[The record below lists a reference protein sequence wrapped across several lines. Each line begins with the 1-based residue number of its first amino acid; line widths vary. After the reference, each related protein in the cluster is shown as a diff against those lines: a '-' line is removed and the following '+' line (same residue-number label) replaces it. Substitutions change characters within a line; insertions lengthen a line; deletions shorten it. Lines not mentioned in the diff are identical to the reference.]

1 MNKPKLNGMQ
11 LLTAGTLLGK
21 IIEETQKIK
30 IEDNTDDDVKKA
42 LDYLLE
48 EFEGIDK
55 KIIKQA
61 YLEVFKGMKK
71 IVEGDEEDE

>member
-30 IEDNTDDDVKKA
+30 IAPGNITVIGSF
-42 LDYLLE
+42 LLHIQFIFKCGIQIF
-48 EFEGIDK
+48 FE
-55 KIIKQA
+55 
-61 YLEVFKGMKK
+61 
-71 IVEGDEEDE
+71 